1 MISDDMSQIFLQNI
15 LKGQNV
21 QQSEVLSRYH
31 LIDLGCIQGYNTD
44 GTVNV
49 LSPYFMEG
57 APVAYE
63 HVELLYIGTNAGCIS
78 FNPEGCLCL
87 LLKPYS
93 CIPDTTTMEIDNRES
108 PHSNAGMKAIPVTN
122 GRQTTLT
129 TMFDGFGN
137 FKMDGDGVSINM
149 SPSITTL
156 TMGNASMTFSNEGE
170 VCKCLCNGQLFVTH
184 SGDGT
189 TRILR
194 YDTNNI
200 AQYMM
205 KVEANGSYVIKRN
218 ATKAF
223 SDADYDDLDAF
234 TDWRWVE
241 TYNTDGSVSK
251 VLQQDADTPLLTH
264 SVDATGSVTETLSK
278 DSGMKYTLNVG
289 ENVSIVIDGS
299 AKSIAIKTGSV
310 TNTQKD
316 TAWSISVNGPITI
329 ESSTSDL
336 IKIKNAASSLFT
348 VINDIITV
356 LNGGACAT
364 AGSPAAHTITAG
376 QFSQALTDLQAL
388 TGA

>member
-1 MISDDMSQIFLQNI
+1 
-15 LKGQNV
+15 
-21 QQSEVLSRYH
+21 
-31 LIDLGCIQGYNTD
+31 
-44 GTVNV
+44 
-49 LSPYFMEG
+49 
-57 APVAYE
+57 
-63 HVELLYIGTNAGCIS
+63 
-78 FNPEGCLCL
+78 
-87 LLKPYS
+87 
-93 CIPDTTTMEIDNRES
+93 
-108 PHSNAGMKAIPVTN
+108 
-122 GRQTTLT
+122 
-129 TMFDGFGN
+129 
-137 FKMDGDGVSINM
+137 MDGDGVSINM

-184 SGDGT
+184 SEDGT

-194 YDTNNI
+194 YDTSNI

-205 KVEANGSYVIKRN
+205 KVEANGSYVVKRN

-223 SDADYDDLDAF
+223 SDTDYDDLDAF
-234 TDWRWVE
+234 TDWRWIE
-241 TYNTDGSVSK
+241 TYNTDGSISK

-264 SVDATGSVTETLSK
+264 SVDATGNVTETLSK

-289 ENVSIVIDGS
+289 DNVSIVIDGS

-316 TAWSISVNGPITI
+316 TAWSINVNGPITI

-356 LNGGACAT
+356 LNGGSCAT

>member
-1 MISDDMSQIFLQNI
+1 
-15 LKGQNV
+15 
-21 QQSEVLSRYH
+21 
-31 LIDLGCIQGYNTD
+31 
-44 GTVNV
+44 
-49 LSPYFMEG
+49 MEG
-57 APVAYE
+57 APVTYE

-122 GRQTTLT
+122 GRQTALT
-129 TMFDGFGN
+129 AMFDGFGN

-184 SGDGT
+184 SEDGT

-194 YDTNNI
+194 YDTSNI

-205 KVEANGSYVIKRN
+205 KVEANGSYVVKRN

-223 SDADYDDLDAF
+223 SDTDYDDLDAF
-234 TDWRWVE
+234 TDWRWIE

-264 SVDATGSVTETLSK
+264 SVDATGNVTETLSK

-289 ENVSIVIDGS
+289 DNVSIVIDGS

-316 TAWSISVNGPITI
+316 TAWSINVNGPITI

-356 LNGGACAT
+356 LNGGSCAT
-364 AGSPAAHTITAG
+364 TGEPTAHTITAG